1 MLTVKSVRVI
11 RIMALGINMS
21 EESPMTSIR
30 VRRYDVERLKE
41 YALPN
46 EALWE
51 TLLRVLNEYTH
62 TRIEG

>member
-1 MLTVKSVRVI
+1 MLTFISVRVI
-11 RIMALGINMS
+11 RTTGVAVIMS

-46 EALWE
+46 EAIWE

>member
-1 MLTVKSVRVI
+1 
-11 RIMALGINMS
+11 
-21 EESPMTSIR
+21 MTSIR
-30 VRRYDVERLKE
+30 VRRYDVDRLKE

-46 EALWE
+46 EAIWE

>member
-1 MLTVKSVRVI
+1 MT
-11 RIMALGINMS
+11 LGINMS

>member
-1 MLTVKSVRVI
+1 MLTGKSVRVI
-11 RIMALGINMS
+11 RKTGMAINMS
-21 EESPMTSIR
+21 DESLMTSIR

-46 EALWE
+46 EALWQ

>member
-1 MLTVKSVRVI
+1 VLTVKSVRVI
-11 RIMALGINMS
+11 RIMTLGINMS